1 MSTAPITTFAT
12 NAVTRSVCE
21 EPLACDKL
29 WAMGQEAAISRLSV
43 ETRSFFS
50 TTAKQELVADF
61 SARAARIAATYAR
74 FYLEQEEDGKPH
86 LKGRFYWMGLAAFAS
101 KQVKCGLDFIPSE
114 PYLTLATPPIAQPP
128 LRIGKNALGKGNFW
142 LFQDIFVWHWFY
154 SKYPEQ
160 FEECAPERNA
170 KDCVPQV
177 QLNIDSLPWAAE
189 ALSTLNNLSRTD
201 EIISAFE
208 LIRQFESLPANKNI
222 RAPAQYN
229 SLLKI
234 ADHEQLKILQP
245 LIYDKWEFQK
255 VLDVQAKS
263 EILPFI
269 PKRVAAFAIACDT
282 DRSDLRVQMKF
293 GKLYNKA
300 DRMKFITNIAER
312 YHNLMMENLTYME
325 ESIAKIATWTHAS

>member
-170 KDCVPQV
+170 RDCVPQV

-189 ALSTLNNLSRTD
+189 ALATINNLQVTAEIKKAFKLIQTLEGMPDGPSKRTVQ
-201 EIISAFE
+201 
-208 LIRQFESLPANKNI
+208 LESLMD
-222 RAPAQYN
+222 
-229 SLLKI
+229 I
-234 ADHEQLKILQP
+234 ADHEQRKILQP
-245 LIYDKWEFQK
+245 LIYEDYAFKL
-255 VLDVQAKS
+255 VLNAQALA
-263 EILPFI
+263 EGLPFV
-269 PKRVAAFAIACDT
+269 PLRVAALSTACDIENPK
-282 DRSDLRVQMKF
+282 LRVQMTE
-293 GKLYNKA
+293 GNLYDVD
-300 DRMKFITNIAER
+300 DRMTFITKIAMQ
-312 YHNLMMENLTYME
+312 YHKMMGEQKEYME
-325 ESIAKIATWTHAS
+325 GAISTITSWRNSA